1 MNASAYL
8 IEENVTQIKSGIV
21 IVRENKIEDSQI
33 KCDETINEADSVA
46 IKSIL
51 HTVVISD
58 HIAIYNCYC
67 FLSLCKKQVKTEKR
81 IGEKRRITNYKF

>member
-33 KCDETINEADSVA
+33 KCDETINEADSVSTNVPTNVMSA
-46 IKSIL
+46 ML
-51 HTVVISD
+51 T
-58 HIAIYNCYC
+58 NFCN
-67 FLSLCKKQVKTEKR
+67 KKYSTHSCNQ
-81 IGEKRRITNYKF
+81 